1 MNVSLI
7 PRTVQPGSYYQG
19 EIPWVKTREV
29 DGGWILNT
37 EEIIAEKAIKE
48 SNCKVFPERTV
59 LVAMYG
65 QGRTRGKVGRLAEPA
80 ATNQACAAICIE
92 DAVDA
97 GFCSTYCAIRMS
109 NYVLWE
115 EAETKTT

>member
-1 MNVSLI
+1 MGQSLCHSLFLDLQTKCGENDTSAVGDVAVVSTGAT
-7 PRTVQPGSYYQG
+7 PSRKVPSYYQG

-37 EEIIAEKAIKE
+37 EEKIAEKAIKE

-65 QGRTRGKVGRLAEPA
+65 QG
-80 ATNQACAAICIE
+80 
-92 DAVDA
+92 
-97 GFCSTYCAIRMS
+97 
-109 NYVLWE
+109 
-115 EAETKTT
+115 